1 VCLAAQFMQLV
12 FKTLLLFT
20 EIIKSLS
27 LEICRTFPFFC
38 SYLLLGV
45 KGDGTDSDQ
54 CVLEDCILFFFLTLC
69 MVNVFQNPVA
79 TAFEIFWM
87 IFEPILFGLAG
98 SQIKF
103 NELDRDTVGIGTAC
117 LITGIVVS
125 V

>member
-1 VCLAAQFMQLV
+1 VGHANKL
-12 FKTLLLFT
+12 
-20 EIIKSLS
+20 
-27 LEICRTFPFFC
+27 FFC

-45 KGDGTDSDQ
+45 KGGGTDSDQ
-54 CVLEDCILFFFLTLC
+54 CVLEDSFLFSLLNVC

-79 TAFEIFWM
+79 SAFEIFWM

-103 NELDRDTVGIGTAC
+103 NELDHDTVGIGMAC